1 MKIIIKELPKINH
14 IYLFDQT
21 MRPLFMDIVSKR
33 NTKSYIKKMIK
44 KYDII
49 DFDFVKEIDLSNT
62 TDSFRGHI

>member
-1 MKIIIKELPKINH
+1 MRIIIKELPKTNH

-44 KYDII
+44 KYDVI
-49 DFDFVKEIDLSNT
+49 DFNFVSAIDLSNT
-62 TDSFRGHI
+62 TRGHI